1 MREMTLQAILEA
13 RDRRAE
19 NQRRLLLL
27 HACPVISFTMNIPG
41 PVKNSPLIG
50 RAFQVGLERL
60 QGLLA
65 REGVTP
71 LNPLLTNADTGCEYL
86 CAVRGEASRLKAI
99 CESIEDTEPLGRL
112 FDMDVLDRYGEK
124 LSRREPRGCL
134 VCGAVGKGC
143 ASRRLHSVAELQ
155 QSVKQRL
162 EAGLLAVDGERI
174 GTMVTEALLDE
185 VNTTPKPGL
194 VDRNNNGAHRDMNRQ
209 TFYNSARAL
218 REYWSA
224 CFRAGAETA
233 REAPEETFARL
244 REMGLMAERKML
256 IATDGVN
263 THKGAI
269 FLLGTVCGAIGRL
282 WSAEDPCRDP
292 SVIGEVCALMSKTAV
307 EADFVEMEARGKGSS
322 FGEQIYLSHGIR
334 GARGELAEGLPSVL
348 RTGLPHLQAALA
360 RGMDRNDAGA
370 FTLLYL
376 IAQGTDTNLMHRGG
390 MDVATAAVGE
400 VRDLLAAS
408 PYPNL
413 SDIRRLDDR
422 FIRQN
427 LSPGG
432 SADLLAATLF
442 LLDWETK
449 V

>member
-194 VDRNNNGAHRDMNRQ
+194 VDRNNSGSHRDMDFFTFVDSAAALAPHFRQ
-209 TFYNSARAL
+209 MYLTGWDHAL
-218 REYWSA
+218 DDPA
-224 CFRAGAETA
+224 ALFT
-233 REAPEETFARL
+233 RL
-244 REMGLMAERKML
+244 RVLGQQAEADMFA
-256 IATDGVN
+256 ATHGVN
-263 THKGAI
+263 THKGLI
-269 FLLGTVCGAIGRL
+269 FSMGLLSGAFGAKQRQGSATLDSVLALCADMGR
-282 WSAEDPCRDP
+282 
-292 SVIGEVCALMSKTAV
+292 CALGDFATAP
-307 EADFVEMEARGKGSS
+307 DTNGKRCY
-322 FGEQIYLSHGIR
+322 QTYRLPGIR
-334 GARGELAEGLPSVL
+334 GEAAAGFPSAAAIGLPAL
-348 RTGLPHLQAALA
+348 RRWTEAGLSL
-360 RGMDRNDAGA
+360 NDASLYA
-370 FTLLYL
+370 LLTLL
-376 IAQGTDTNLMHRGG
+376 AQVSDTNMIRRGG
-390 MDVATAAVGE
+390 FATAEAC
-400 VRDLLAAS
+400 RQQAQALLDRITPESLHQELLSLDQAYIAA
-408 PYPNL
+408 
-413 SDIRRLDDR
+413 
-422 FIRQN
+422 N

-432 SADLLAATLF
+432 CADLLALSLF
-442 LLDWETK
+442 LVFIEG
-449 V
+449 

>member
-1 MREMTLQAILEA
+1 
-13 RDRRAE
+13 
-19 NQRRLLLL
+19 
-27 HACPVISFTMNIPG
+27 
-41 PVKNSPLIG
+41 
-50 RAFQVGLERL
+50 
-60 QGLLA
+60 
-65 REGVTP
+65 
-71 LNPLLTNADTGCEYL
+71 
-86 CAVRGEASRLKAI
+86 
-99 CESIEDTEPLGRL
+99 
-112 FDMDVLDRYGEK
+112 
-124 LSRREPRGCL
+124 
-134 VCGAVGKGC
+134 
-143 ASRRLHSVAELQ
+143 
-155 QSVKQRL
+155 
-162 EAGLLAVDGERI
+162 
-174 GTMVTEALLDE
+174 
-185 VNTTPKPGL
+185 
-194 VDRNNNGAHRDMNRQ
+194 
-209 TFYNSARAL
+209 
-218 REYWSA
+218 
-224 CFRAGAETA
+224 
-233 REAPEETFARL
+233 
-244 REMGLMAERKML
+244 
-256 IATDGVN
+256 
-263 THKGAI
+263 
-269 FLLGTVCGAIGRL
+269 
-282 WSAEDPCRDP
+282 
-292 SVIGEVCALMSKTAV
+292 
-307 EADFVEMEARGKGSS
+307 MEARGKGSS